1 MNDSTKKSAV
11 AVTFHTAEGTEC
23 AVDEDPLMM
32 HLTWGD
38 GEVTRIPRLT
48 LENLATAYMWHGAK
62 QKFVDAAA
70 IARNP
75 DTGRSATIADKR
87 EAVLAV
93 IARAESGEWF
103 ARREGGAGAGT
114 LLLAALMRL
123 YPSKTRAALAAH
135 LEGLTADARRKLERN
150 ERVAPVIEQI
160 RTERRLASAKVGDGE
175 DALAAIENL

>member
-1 MNDSTKKSAV
+1 MNDSTKKPAV
-11 AVTFHTAEGTEC
+11 AVTFRNANNDDCGI
-23 AVDEDPLMM
+23 DEQPAYMVLR
-32 HLTWGD
+32 WGD
-38 GEVTRIPRLT
+38 
-48 LENLATAYMWHGAK
+48 LETTIVDRVQLQACLDTFMWHGAK
-62 QKFVDAAA
+62 QKFIDGAA

-87 EAVLAV
+87 EAVLAI
-93 IARAESGEWF
+93 IARAEAGEWF

-160 RTERRLASAKVGDGE
+160 RTERRLASAEVGDGE

>member
-1 MNDSTKKSAV
+1 MNDSTKKPAV
-11 AVTFHTAEGTEC
+11 AVTFHMAYGTEC
-23 AVDEDPLMM
+23 AVDEQPHAMRI
-32 HLTWGD
+32 TWGD
-38 GEVTRIPRLT
+38 GEVTVVNRDQLT
-48 LENLATAYMWHGAK
+48 AVADACLWHGFK
-62 QKFVDAAA
+62 QKCVDGAA

-75 DTGRSATIADKR
+75 DTGRSATITDKR
-87 EAVLAV
+87 DAVLAI

-114 LLLAALMRL
+114 LLLAALVRL

-160 RTERRLASAKVGDGE
+160 RTERRLASAEVGDGE